1 MFHRRRTDVALG
13 HVDDARQAQAVFRVI
28 EQAQV
33 GQNVFD
39 FLAVIELG
47 AADHGIGNGI
57 AHELFFED
65 TGLGVGPEEDGHVA
79 IRFMADFM
87 AVVDDAGDI
96 IGFVVFRLGL
106 VMDDLVPRRVLC
118 PQGLLG
124 PAFVIVDDGIGRMED
139 SLRRAVVL
147 FQFDRRRIGIVPRE
161 VDDVADIGTAPGVNT
176 LVGIADDA
184 DIAPA
189 GGQYLG
195 QGILG
200 MVRILIFVDQDI
212 LEPGLVFFPDFLVF
226 LQEAHGQEQK
236 VVEIDGIVFPQF
248 FLIQSVDVGDFLFVE
263 IGGFRRK
270 GLGIHEDVL
279 SR

>member
-1 MFHRRRTDVALG
+1 
-13 HVDDARQAQAVFRVI
+13 
-28 EQAQV
+28 
-33 GQNVFD
+33 
-39 FLAVIELG
+39 
-47 AADHGIGNGI
+47 
-57 AHELFFED
+57 
-65 TGLGVGPEEDGHVA
+65 
-79 IRFMADFM
+79 MADFM
-87 AVVDDAGDI
+87 AIVDDAGDI

-212 LEPGLVFFPDFLVF
+212 LEPGLVFSRTSSFSCKRRT
-226 LQEAHGQEQK
+226 ARNK
-236 VVEIDGIVFPQF
+236 R
-248 FLIQSVDVGDFLFVE
+248 SSKSTALF
-263 IGGFRRK
+263 
-270 GLGIHEDVL
+270 
-279 SR
+279 SRNFS

>member
-1 MFHRRRTDVALG
+1 MFHRRRPDVALG

-33 GQNVFD
+33 GQDVFD

-47 AADHGIGNGI
+47 TADHGIGNGI

-79 IRFMADFM
+79 IRFVADFM

-96 IGFVVFRLGL
+96 IGFVVFRLSL
-106 VMDDLVPRRVLC
+106 VMDNLVPRRVLC

-176 LVGIADDA
+176 LVAS
-184 DIAPA
+184 PTT
-189 GGQYLG
+189 Q
-195 QGILG
+195 ILRQRAASIL
-200 MVRILIFVDQDI
+200 VRAYWAWFV
-212 LEPGLVFFPDFLVF
+212 
-226 LQEAHGQEQK
+226 
-236 VVEIDGIVFPQF
+236 
-248 FLIQSVDVGDFLFVE
+248 S
-263 IGGFRRK
+263 
-270 GLGIHEDVL
+270 
-279 SR
+279 

>member
-1 MFHRRRTDVALG
+1 MFHRRRPDVALG
-13 HVDDARQAQAVFRVI
+13 HVDDARQTQAVFRVI

-33 GQNVFD
+33 GQDVFD
-39 FLAVIELG
+39 FLAIIELG

-79 IRFMADFM
+79 IRFVADFM

-106 VMDDLVPRRVLC
+106 VMDNLVPRRVLC

-147 FQFDRRRIGIVPRE
+147 FQLNRRRIGVVPRE

-176 LVGIADDA
+176 LVGIANDA

-195 QGILG
+195 QAYWAW
-200 MVRILIFVDQDI
+200 FV
-212 LEPGLVFFPDFLVF
+212 
-226 LQEAHGQEQK
+226 
-236 VVEIDGIVFPQF
+236 
-248 FLIQSVDVGDFLFVE
+248 S
-263 IGGFRRK
+263 
-270 GLGIHEDVL
+270 
-279 SR
+279 